1 MEQKKQNRKC
11 THMNTYWELST
22 NWLIRML
29 NKTQYISKSDA
40 VDEKANEIDASRTTE
55 NRRK

>member
-55 NRRK
+55 NRGK